1 MKFRS
6 ISVFATILILALVLA
21 ATSGCSKIER
31 LKVGSVRNVSFKG
44 MENNAINLEVT
55 VPIENPNSFKLKIK
69 NADMKLTSNGTEIG
83 RIKQI
88 NDLVIAGK
96 SSKEYPVNV
105 TVELTN
111 LNGGLLSAMRFFN
124 SKTDLRMNGT
134 VKVRS
139 FIYAKTVKV
148 EDYKLVR

>member
-96 SSKEYPVNV
+96 STKEYPVNV

>member
-6 ISVFATILILALVLA
+6 IGAFVNILILAIVLA

-44 MENNAINLEVT
+44 MANNTINLEVT
-55 VPIENPNSFKLKIK
+55 VPIENPNSFRLKIK
-69 NADMKLTSNGTEIG
+69 NADMKVTSNGTEIG
-83 RIKQI
+83 RIKQMD
-88 NDLVIAGK
+88 DLVIAGK
-96 SSKEYPVNV
+96 STKEYPVNV
-105 TVELTN
+105 SIELTN
-111 LNGGLLSAMRFFN
+111 LGGGLLSAMRLFN

-139 FIYAKTVKV
+139 FIYARTVKV